1 MVETLV
7 LSVVAGKGGTGK
19 TTISVAIAKAL
30 AGKFRV
36 GLFDVDV
43 TGSNAHR
50 LLKIKQ
56 SYDIISDENGG
67 IVIKPAIAEIDGR
80 EIEFMSIALVSEAYV
95 GWRPGE
101 HGDFVKQLFER
112 TRWSVDYL
120 IVDSPPGSHDD
131 VLEALKYTDVAVLVT
146 LPSELSYLDAK
157 RTAQLLADLEVPVA
171 GQIVNFSYAVCP
183 KCGEK
188 IELFK
193 GEKGLEG
200 VPVIQEIPFMDG
212 LPDIDVDRLIEAINN
227 PIKLRPQRGKSVKRD
242 LLKLF
247 LRNIGRLAR

>member
-1 MVETLV
+1 MKVI
-7 LSVVAGKGGTGK
+7 VVISGKGGTGK
-19 TTISVAIAKAL
+19 TTMSVAIAKAL

-36 GLFDVDV
+36 GLFDVDI

-56 SYDIISDENGG
+56 SHDIISDENGE

-80 EIEFMSIALVSEAYV
+80 EIEFMSIALVAENYV

-101 HGDFVKQLFER
+101 HGDFVKQLFEK
-112 TRWSVDYL
+112 TKWSVNYL

-131 VLEALKYTDVAVLVT
+131 VIEALRYTDVSILVT

-157 RTAQLLADLEVPVA
+157 RTAELLADLEVPVA
-171 GQIVNFSYAVCP
+171 GQIVNFSYAICP
-183 KCGEK
+183 KCGER

-193 GEKGLEG
+193 GTKGLEG
-200 VPVIQEIPFMDG
+200 IPVIQEIPFVDG
-212 LPDIDVDRLIEAINN
+212 LPEIDVDKLIEAINN
-227 PIKLRPQRGKSVKRD
+227 PIKLKLRKGKFIKRS
-242 LLKLF
+242 LLKIF
-247 LRNIGRLAR
+247 LKGVGRLEK

>member
-19 TTISVAIAKAL
+19 TTISVAMAKAL

-36 GLFDVDV
+36 GLFDVDI

-56 SYDIISDENGG
+56 SYDIISDENGR
-67 IVIKPAIAEIDGR
+67 ITIKPAIAEIDGR
-80 EIEFMSIALVSEAYV
+80 EIEFMSIALVAEDYV

-101 HGDFVKQLFER
+101 HGDFVKQLFEK
-112 TRWSVDYL
+112 TKWSVNYL

-131 VLEALKYTDVAVLVT
+131 VIEALRYTDVSILVT

-157 RTAQLLADLEVPVA
+157 RTAELLADLEVPVA
-171 GQIVNFSYAVCP
+171 GQIVNFSYAICP
-183 KCGEK
+183 KCGER

-193 GEKGLEG
+193 GTKGLEG
-200 VPVIQEIPFMDG
+200 IPVIQEIPFVDG
-212 LPDIDVDRLIEAINN
+212 LPEIDVDKLIEAINN
-227 PIKLRPQRGKSVKRD
+227 PIKLKLRKGKFIKRS
-242 LLKLF
+242 LLKIF
-247 LRNIGRLAR
+247 LKGVGRLEK

>member
-80 EIEFMSIALVSEAYV
+80 EIEFMSIALVAEDYV

-101 HGDFVKQLFER
+101 HGDFVKQLFEK
-112 TRWSVDYL
+112 TKWSVNYL

-131 VLEALKYTDVAVLVT
+131 VIEALRYTDVSILVT

-157 RTAQLLADLEVPVA
+157 RTAELLADLEVPVA
-171 GQIVNFSYAVCP
+171 GQIVNFSYAICP
-183 KCGEK
+183 KCGER

-193 GEKGLEG
+193 GTKGLEG
-200 VPVIQEIPFMDG
+200 IPVIQEIPFVDG
-212 LPDIDVDRLIEAINN
+212 LPEIDVDKLIEAINN
-227 PIKLRPQRGKSVKRD
+227 PIKLKPRKGKFIKRS
-242 LLKLF
+242 LLKIF
-247 LRNIGRLAR
+247 LKGVGRLEK